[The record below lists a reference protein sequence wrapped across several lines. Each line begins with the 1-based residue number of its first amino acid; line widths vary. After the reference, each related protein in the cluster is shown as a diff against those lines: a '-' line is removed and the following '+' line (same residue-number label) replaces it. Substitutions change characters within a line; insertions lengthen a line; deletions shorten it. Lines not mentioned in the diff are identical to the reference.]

1 MTSNTERTGLVTC
14 TGCLS
19 KLTCTGCSSKL
30 TCCGWLVRGWRL
42 CLVTARVD
50 TGVKPLQPG
59 PGTEAHTSQ
68 PAVRGG
74 HCTVGIGTDTVDTP
88 LHSGIYL
95 IFEHAAQSNFFI
107 ISQAW
112 FLRHDQLQK
121 ITIFGYVPTWQKKSW
136 FYLWLF
142 QLENVWN
149 SFTIVERIWKRE
161 LPNARPNSRS
171 AVAACDQAPARR
183 AAPAPHHGART
194 TYRLACAGPDTEP
207 TRALLAQIPPRGK

>member
-19 KLTCTGCSSKL
+19 KLTCTGCLSKL

-74 HCTVGIGTDTVDTP
+74 HCTVGIWMDTVDTP

-121 ITIFGYVPTWQKKSW
+121 IKRQQFLDMLELDKNHGPTSN
-136 FYLWLF
+136 LS
-142 QLENVWN
+142 N
-149 SFTIVERIWKRE
+149 
-161 LPNARPNSRS
+161 
-171 AVAACDQAPARR
+171 
-183 AAPAPHHGART
+183 
-194 TYRLACAGPDTEP
+194 
-207 TRALLAQIPPRGK
+207 

>member
-1 MTSNTERTGLVTC
+1 MHIHITVFVYYICLDRRRLTSHHSDLYMTSNTERTGLVTC

-19 KLTCTGCSSKL
+19 KLMCTGCLSKL

-74 HCTVGIGTDTVDTP
+74 HCTVGIWMDTVDTP

-95 IFEHAAQSNFFI
+95 IFEHASFI
-107 ISQAW
+107 IPQA
-112 FLRHDQLQK
+112 
-121 ITIFGYVPTWQKKSW
+121 
-136 FYLWLF
+136 
-142 QLENVWN
+142 
-149 SFTIVERIWKRE
+149 
-161 LPNARPNSRS
+161 
-171 AVAACDQAPARR
+171 
-183 AAPAPHHGART
+183 
-194 TYRLACAGPDTEP
+194 
-207 TRALLAQIPPRGK
+207 

>member
-19 KLTCTGCSSKL
+19 KLPCTGCLSKL

-74 HCTVGIGTDTVDTP
+74 HCTVGIWMDTVDTP

-95 IFEHAAQSNFFI
+95 IFEHAAQSK
-107 ISQAW
+107 
-112 FLRHDQLQK
+112 FLVTSLLLHYSSSMIPQTWPTSKDQK
-121 ITIFGYVPTWQKKSW
+121 TTIFGYVRTWQKSW
-136 FYLWLF
+136 SNF
-142 QLENVWN
+142 
-149 SFTIVERIWKRE
+149 
-161 LPNARPNSRS
+161 
-171 AVAACDQAPARR
+171 
-183 AAPAPHHGART
+183 
-194 TYRLACAGPDTEP
+194 
-207 TRALLAQIPPRGK
+207 